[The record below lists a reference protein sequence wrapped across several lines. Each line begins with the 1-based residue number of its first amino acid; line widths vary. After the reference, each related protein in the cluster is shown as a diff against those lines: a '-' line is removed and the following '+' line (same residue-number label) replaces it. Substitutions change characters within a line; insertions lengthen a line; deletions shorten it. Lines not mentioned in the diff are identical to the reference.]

1 MEVERSSSLRTIS
14 FAFRNASMCGS
25 HSIEIREAIPL
36 SKSKP
41 IPKSNRHKSK
51 SRKQFDVKYAN
62 SYGAC
67 VSSLSSYRRKQSTTY
82 KPSRVDIEQGI
93 HKRVAECRRTLAE
106 YNERLQSHEI
116 QVNVP
121 AFRVVKNLVL
131 RDTEYKLRMGF
142 NKWIRATKYLR
153 HVEKLNIL
161 RRTTIKSITD
171 DLVKQCIHVATCN
184 VVSNKVEALTKQAAL
199 EEEEARKLA
208 MTVQQWHRSRTQNKM
223 NVLKGGSA
231 DGRKSVF
238 MLPDALSKLQPISER

>member
-1 MEVERSSSLRTIS
+1 
-14 FAFRNASMCGS
+14 MCGS

-36 SKSKP
+36 PKNKP
-41 IPKSNRHKSK
+41 IPKSNRRSRKSNK
-51 SRKQFDVKYAN
+51 CRKQFDIKYAN

-82 KPSRVDIEQGI
+82 KPSRVDIEQGM
-93 HKRVAECRRTLAE
+93 HKRVEQCRRTLAE

-153 HVEKLNIL
+153 HAERINIL
-161 RRTTIKSITD
+161 RNKTIKSITD
-171 DLVKQCIHVATCN
+171 DLVKQCIHVATCT
-184 VVSNKVEALTKQAAL
+184 VVSNKVEALAKQATL

-208 MTVQQWHRSRTQNKM
+208 MSVQQWHRSRTQNKM

-231 DGRKSVF
+231 DGRNSVF

>member
-14 FAFRNASMCGS
+14 FAFKNASMCGS

-41 IPKSNRHKSK
+41 IPKSNRRSRKSNK

-82 KPSRVDIEQGI
+82 KPSRVDIEQRM

-153 HVEKLNIL
+153 HVDRLNIL
-161 RRTTIKSITD
+161 SK
-171 DLVKQCIHVATCN
+171 
-184 VVSNKVEALTKQAAL
+184 
-199 EEEEARKLA
+199 
-208 MTVQQWHRSRTQNKM
+208 MT
-223 NVLKGGSA
+223 
-231 DGRKSVF
+231 
-238 MLPDALSKLQPISER
+238 PLSKKKKLESWP

>member
-1 MEVERSSSLRTIS
+1 
-14 FAFRNASMCGS
+14 MCGS

-36 SKSKP
+36 SKNKP
-41 IPKSNRHKSK
+41 IPKSRKSK
-51 SRKQFDVKYAN
+51 SSKQFDVKYAN

-67 VSSLSSYRRKQSTTY
+67 VSSLSSYRRKQSTIY
-82 KPSRVDIEQGI
+82 KSSRADIEQSI
-93 HKRVAECRRTLAE
+93 HKRVEECRHTLAE
-106 YNERLQSHEI
+106 YNKRLQSQEI

-153 HVEKLNIL
+153 HVERVNIS
-161 RRTTIKSITD
+161 RKKTIKSITD
-171 DLVKQCIHVATCN
+171 DIVKQCIHTATCT
-184 VVSNKVEALTKQAAL
+184 VVSRKVEALAKQAAL

-208 MTVQQWHRSRTQNKM
+208 MTVQQWHRSRTQNKT
-223 NVLKGGSA
+223 NVLLGGSA
-231 DGRKSVF
+231 DGRNSVF